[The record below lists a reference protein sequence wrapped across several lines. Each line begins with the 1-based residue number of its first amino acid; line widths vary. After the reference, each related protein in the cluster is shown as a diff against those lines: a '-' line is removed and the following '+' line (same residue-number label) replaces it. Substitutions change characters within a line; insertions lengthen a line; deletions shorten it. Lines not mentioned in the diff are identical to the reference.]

1 MKKCKYRTSCKT
13 DILETEPDVKKH
25 ENSGN
30 KNGYYSISSHFVA
43 DSGGNT
49 LCLDQGFIYTK
60 LVNKCLIQCLTFV
73 KIQGTCLD
81 DNLICSNNLSRLYIL
96 ISCNLFH
103 YRCNLRING
112 LNVHIFVKGDISRS
126 TT

>member
-1 MKKCKYRTSCKT
+1 MK
-13 DILETEPDVKKH
+13 
-25 ENSGN
+25 NSGN

-73 KIQGTCLD
+73 KIQERVLMIT
-81 DNLICSNNLSRLYIL
+81 
-96 ISCNLFH
+96 
-103 YRCNLRING
+103 
-112 LNVHIFVKGDISRS
+112 
-126 TT
+126 

>member
-1 MKKCKYRTSCKT
+1 MQVPHFLQT

-81 DNLICSNNLSRLYIL
+81 DNLIGTAYLGSLDICIAGYFLYNRFYFFID
-96 ISCNLFH
+96 LFD
-103 YRCNLRING
+103 G
-112 LNVHIFVKGDISRS
+112 VIFVEGLRL
-126 TT
+126 